1 MTSNKSGKIFVSGAS
16 GWLGKELIS
25 LIKQKRL
32 IDFSTNDLRLFSS
45 NGRSIKLINSN
56 EYLTSSFEVNQFEIE
71 PKNLE
76 GYIHL
81 AFLTRDKLKTLN
93 FNDFVRIN
101 LELISK
107 ACKIIERNKPKW
119 VVVVSSGAI
128 LDRESG
134 EIESDI
140 EKNPYGFCKR
150 IEELLLADAAKR
162 VGANIVIGRLW
173 GASGEQ
179 MPPNL
184 EYALSDFI
192 ESARLKNEIQIKSG
206 GEVFRRYV
214 DAGEF
219 MEVLVK
225 LAISGE
231 SRLLDSGGVV
241 IEIGELS
248 QLVAGHFP
256 GTSVSRSKSLTDVD
270 DYYPKE
276 QDFNDLAKELGIQLS
291 TIKEQVAR
299 TVNGH
304 IRQAMN

>member
-1 MTSNKSGKIFVSGAS
+1 MTSKKSSEIFVSGAS

-25 LIKQKRL
+25 LINQKRL

-45 NGRSIKLINSN
+45 NGRSIKLINSK

-76 GYIHL
+76 GFIHL

-93 FNDFVRIN
+93 FNDFIRIN

-107 ACKIIERNKPKW
+107 ACQIIERNKPKW

-134 EIESDI
+134 EIESDV

-276 QDFNDLAKELGIQLS
+276 QDFNDLAEELGIQLR

>member
-1 MTSNKSGKIFVSGAS
+1 MTSDKSNEIFISGAS

-25 LIKQKRL
+25 LISENKL
-32 IDFSTNDLRLFSS
+32 TNFSTNNLRLFSS
-45 NGRSIKLINSN
+45 NGRSIKLTNSK
-56 EYLTSSFEVNQFEIE
+56 EYLTSPFELDQFEIK

-76 GYIHL
+76 GFIHL

-93 FNDFVRIN
+93 FNDFIRIN

-107 ACKIIERNKPKW
+107 ACQIIERNRPKW

-134 EIESDI
+134 EIESNID
-140 EKNPYGFCKR
+140 KNPYGFCKR
-150 IEELLLADAAKR
+150 IEELLLADAAKS

-179 MPPNL
+179 MPPNP

-192 ESARLKNEIQIKSG
+192 ESARLKNEIQIKSS
-206 GEVFRRYV
+206 GEVFRRYL

-231 SRLLDSGGVV
+231 SRLLDSGGEV
-241 IEIGELS
+241 IEIGELC
-248 QLVAGHFP
+248 QLVGGHFP
-256 GTSVSRSKSLTDVD
+256 GVSVSRSKTPTDID
-270 DYYPKE
+270 DYYPKA
-276 QDFNDLAKELGIQLS
+276 QDFNELAKELGIGLS
-291 TIKEQVAR
+291 TIKKQVAR

>member
-1 MTSNKSGKIFVSGAS
+1 MTSTKSSEIFVSGAS
-16 GWLGKELIS
+16 GWLGKELVS
-25 LIKQKRL
+25 LISQKRL
-32 IDFSTNDLRLFSS
+32 NDFSTNDLRLFSS
-45 NGRSIKLINSN
+45 NGRTIKLINSK
-56 EYLTSSFEVNQFEIE
+56 EYLTSPFEVDQFDVM
-71 PKNLE
+71 PKKLE
-76 GYIHL
+76 GFIHL
-81 AFLTRDKLKTLN
+81 AFLTRDKLKSLN
-93 FNDFVRIN
+93 FNDFIRIN

-107 ACKIIERNKPKW
+107 ACQLIERNKPKW

-128 LDRESG
+128 LDRGSG

-150 IEELLLADAAKR
+150 IEELLLADAAER

-179 MPPNL
+179 MPPNP

-206 GEVFRRYV
+206 GKVFRRYL

-219 MEVLVK
+219 MEVLAK

-231 SRLLDSGGVV
+231 SRVLDSGGEV

-248 QLVAGHFP
+248 QLVVGHFP
-256 GTSVSRSKSLTDVD
+256 GTSVSRSKSLTDID

-276 QDFNDLAKELGIQLS
+276 QDFNDLAKELGVELS

>member
-1 MTSNKSGKIFVSGAS
+1 MTSKKSSEIFVSGAS

-25 LIKQKRL
+25 LINQKRL

-45 NGRSIKLINSN
+45 NGRSIKLINSK

-93 FNDFVRIN
+93 FNDFIRIN

-107 ACKIIERNKPKW
+107 ACQIIERNKPKW

-134 EIESDI
+134 EIESDV

-304 IRQAMN
+304 IRQVMN

>member
-1 MTSNKSGKIFVSGAS
+1 MTSNKSSEIFVSGAS

-25 LIKQKRL
+25 LISENKL
-32 IDFSTNDLRLFSS
+32 TNFTINDLRLFSS
-45 NGRSIKLINSN
+45 NGRSIKLINSK
-56 EYLTSSFEVNQFEIE
+56 EYLTSSFGVDQFEVM
-71 PKNLE
+71 PKKLE
-76 GYIHL
+76 GFIHL

-93 FNDFVRIN
+93 PNEFIRIN
-101 LELISK
+101 LELISN
-107 ACKIIERNKPKW
+107 ACKIIERMKPKW
-119 VVVVSSGAI
+119 IVVVSSGAI
-128 LDRESG
+128 LNRESG

-150 IEELLLADAAKR
+150 IEELLLTDAAKR

-179 MPPNL
+179 MPPNP

-192 ESARLKNEIQIKSG
+192 EGARLKNEIQIKSG
-206 GEVFRRYV
+206 GEVFRRYL

-225 LAISGE
+225 LAVSGE
-231 SRLLDSGGVV
+231 SRVLDSGGEV

-248 QLVAGHFP
+248 QLVGGYFP
-256 GTSVSRSKSLTDVD
+256 GTSVSRSKTITDID
-270 DYYPKE
+270 DYYPRAK
-276 QDFNDLAKELGIQLS
+276 DFDELAKELGVELS

-304 IRQAMN
+304 IRQSMD

>member
-1 MTSNKSGKIFVSGAS
+1 MTSKKSSEIFVSGAS

-25 LIKQKRL
+25 LINQKRL

-45 NGRSIKLINSN
+45 NGRSIKLINSK

-76 GYIHL
+76 GFIHL

-93 FNDFVRIN
+93 FNDFIRIN

-107 ACKIIERNKPKW
+107 ACQIIERNKPKW

-140 EKNPYGFCKR
+140 HKNPYGFCKR

-304 IRQAMN
+304 IRQVMN

>member
-1 MTSNKSGKIFVSGAS
+1 MTSNKSSEIFVSGAS

-25 LIKQKRL
+25 LISQKRL
-32 IDFSTNDLRLFSS
+32 IHFTTNDLRLFSS
-45 NGRSIKLINSN
+45 NGRSIKLINGK
-56 EYLTSSFEVNQFEIE
+56 EYLTSPFEVNQFEIE

-76 GYIHL
+76 GFIHL
-81 AFLTRDKLKTLN
+81 AFLTRDKLKSLN
-93 FNDFVRIN
+93 FNDFIRIN

-107 ACKIIERNKPKW
+107 ACQLIERNKPKW

-128 LDRESG
+128 LDRKSG

-179 MPPNL
+179 MPPNP

-206 GEVFRRYV
+206 GKVFRRYL

-219 MEVLVK
+219 MEVLAK

-231 SRLLDSGGVV
+231 SRVLDSGGEV

-248 QLVAGHFP
+248 QLVGGHFP
-256 GTSVSRSKSLTDVD
+256 GTSVSRSKTLSDID
-270 DYYPKE
+270 DYYPRA
-276 QDFNDLAKELGIQLS
+276 QDFDELAKQLGVELS
-291 TIKEQVAR
+291 TIREQVAR

-304 IRQAMN
+304 IGQAMN

>member
-45 NGRSIKLINSN
+45 NGRSIKLTNSK
-56 EYLTSSFEVNQFEIE
+56 EYLTSPFELDQFEIM

>member
-1 MTSNKSGKIFVSGAS
+1 MNSNKSSEIFVSGAS

-25 LIKQKRL
+25 LISENRL
-32 IDFSTNDLRLFSS
+32 THFTTNDLRLFSS
-45 NGRSIKLINSN
+45 NGRSIKLINSK
-56 EYLTSSFEVNQFEIE
+56 EYLTSSFGVDQIEVM
-71 PKNLE
+71 PKKLE
-76 GYIHL
+76 GFIHL

-93 FNDFVRIN
+93 PNEFIRVN
-101 LELISK
+101 LELISN
-107 ACKIIERNKPKW
+107 ACKIIERMKPKW

-128 LDRESG
+128 LNRESG

-150 IEELLLADAAKR
+150 IEELLLTDATKR

-179 MPPNL
+179 MPPNP

-192 ESARLKNEIQIKSG
+192 EGARLKNEIQIKSG
-206 GEVFRRYV
+206 GEVFRRYL

-225 LAISGE
+225 LAVLGE
-231 SRLLDSGGVV
+231 SRVLDSGGEV

-248 QLVAGHFP
+248 QLVGGHFP
-256 GTSVSRSKSLTDVD
+256 GTSVIRSKTVTDID
-270 DYYPKE
+270 DYYPRA
-276 QDFNDLAKELGIQLS
+276 QDFDELAKELGVKLS

-304 IRQAMN
+304 IRQSMN

>member
-1 MTSNKSGKIFVSGAS
+1 MTSKKSSEIFVSGAS

-25 LIKQKRL
+25 LINQKRL
-32 IDFSTNDLRLFSS
+32 IDLSTNDLRLFSS
-45 NGRSIKLINSN
+45 NGRSIKLINSK

-93 FNDFVRIN
+93 FNDFIRIN

-107 ACKIIERNKPKW
+107 ACQIIERNKPKW

-134 EIESDI
+134 EIESDV

-276 QDFNDLAKELGIQLS
+276 QDFNDLAKELGIQLR

>member
-1 MTSNKSGKIFVSGAS
+1 MTSNKSSEIFVSGAS

-25 LIKQKRL
+25 LINQKRL

-45 NGRSIKLINSN
+45 NGRSIKLINSK

-76 GYIHL
+76 GFIHL

-93 FNDFVRIN
+93 FNDFIRIN

-107 ACKIIERNKPKW
+107 ACQIIERNKPKW

-134 EIESDI
+134 EIESDV

-276 QDFNDLAKELGIQLS
+276 QDFNDLAKELGIQLR

>member
-1 MTSNKSGKIFVSGAS
+1 MTSTKSSEIFVSGAS
-16 GWLGKELIS
+16 GWLGKELVS
-25 LIKQKRL
+25 LISQKKL
-32 IDFSTNDLRLFSS
+32 ADFTTNDLRLFSS
-45 NGRSIKLINSN
+45 NGRIIKLISSK
-56 EYLTSSFEVNQFEIE
+56 EYLTSPFEVDQFDVM
-71 PKNLE
+71 PKKLE
-76 GYIHL
+76 GFIHL
-81 AFLTRDKLKTLN
+81 AFLTRDKLKTLS
-93 FNDFVRIN
+93 FNDFIRIN

-107 ACKIIERNKPKW
+107 ACQIIEREKPKW
-119 VVVVSSGAI
+119 IVVVSSGAI
-128 LDRESG
+128 LDRESD

-179 MPPNL
+179 MPPNP

-206 GEVFRRYV
+206 GKVFRRYL

-219 MEVLVK
+219 MEVLAK

-231 SRLLDSGGVV
+231 SRVLDSGGEV

-248 QLVAGHFP
+248 QLVVGHFP
-256 GTSVSRSKSLTDVD
+256 GTSVSRSKSLTVID

-276 QDFNDLAKELGIQLS
+276 QDFNDLAKELGVELS

>member
-1 MTSNKSGKIFVSGAS
+1 MTSNKSSEIFVSGAS

-25 LIKQKRL
+25 LINQKRL

-45 NGRSIKLINSN
+45 NGRSIKLINSK

-93 FNDFVRIN
+93 FNDFIRIN

-107 ACKIIERNKPKW
+107 ACQIIERNKPKW

-134 EIESDI
+134 EIESDV

-276 QDFNDLAKELGIQLS
+276 QDFNDLAKELGIQLR

>member
-1 MTSNKSGKIFVSGAS
+1 LKNFVIVYSIIC
-16 GWLGKELIS
+16 EIT
-25 LIKQKRL
+25 
-32 IDFSTNDLRLFSS
+32 FVFFSS
-45 NGRSIKLINSN
+45 NGRSIKLINSK

-93 FNDFVRIN
+93 FNDFIRIN

-107 ACKIIERNKPKW
+107 ACQIIERNKPKW

-134 EIESDI
+134 EIECDV

-276 QDFNDLAKELGIQLS
+276 QDFNDLAKELGIQLR

>member
-1 MTSNKSGKIFVSGAS
+1 MTSDKSNEIFISGAS

-25 LIKQKRL
+25 LISEKKL
-32 IDFSTNDLRLFSS
+32 TNFSANNLRLFSS
-45 NGRSIKLINSN
+45 NGRSIKLINSK
-56 EYLTSSFEVNQFEIE
+56 EYLTSPFELDQFEIM

-76 GYIHL
+76 GFIHL

-93 FNDFVRIN
+93 FNDFIRIN

-107 ACKIIERNKPKW
+107 ACQIIERNRPKW

-128 LDRESG
+128 LHRESG
-134 EIESDI
+134 EIESAID
-140 EKNPYGFCKR
+140 KNPYGFCKR
-150 IEELLLADAAKR
+150 IEELLLADAANR
-162 VGANIVIGRLW
+162 VGANIVTGRLW

-179 MPPNL
+179 MPPNP

-219 MEVLVK
+219 MEVLIK

-231 SRLLDSGGVV
+231 TRTIDSGGEIV
-241 IEIGELS
+241 EIGVLS
-248 QLVAGHFP
+248 HLVVEHFP
-256 GTSVSRSKSLTDVD
+256 GTSVNRSKIPTELD
-270 DYYPKE
+270 DYYPKNLE
-276 QDFNDLAKELGIQLS
+276 FNELAKDLGVGLS
-291 TIKEQVAR
+291 AITEQVAR

-304 IRQAMN
+304 IQQSMN

>member
-1 MTSNKSGKIFVSGAS
+1 MTSKKSSEIFVSGAS

-25 LIKQKRL
+25 LINQKRL

-45 NGRSIKLINSN
+45 NGRSIKLSNSK

-76 GYIHL
+76 GFIHL

-93 FNDFVRIN
+93 FNDFIRIN

-107 ACKIIERNKPKW
+107 ACQIIERNKPKW
-119 VVVVSSGAI
+119 IVVVSSGAI

-134 EIESDI
+134 EIESDV

>member
-1 MTSNKSGKIFVSGAS
+1 MTSNKSSEIFVSGAS

-25 LIKQKRL
+25 LINQKRL

-45 NGRSIKLINSN
+45 NGRSIKLINSK

-93 FNDFVRIN
+93 FNDFIRIN

-107 ACKIIERNKPKW
+107 ACQIIERNKPKW

-134 EIESDI
+134 EIESDV

>member
-1 MTSNKSGKIFVSGAS
+1 MTSDKSNEIFISGAS

-25 LIKQKRL
+25 LISENKLNDTR
-32 IDFSTNDLRLFSS
+32 TNNLRLFSS
-45 NGRSIKLINSN
+45 NGRNIKLTNGR
-56 EYLTSSFEVNQFEIE
+56 EYLTSQFELDQFIIM
-71 PKNLE
+71 PQNLE
-76 GYIHL
+76 GFIHL

-93 FNDFVRIN
+93 FNDFISIN

-107 ACKIIERNKPKW
+107 ACKIIEQNRPKW
-119 VVVVSSGAI
+119 IVLVSSGAI
-128 LDRESG
+128 LDRDSG
-134 EIESDI
+134 AIESDI

-150 IEELLLADAAKR
+150 IEELLLIDAANR

-179 MPPNL
+179 MPPNP

-192 ESARLKNEIQIKSG
+192 ESARLRNEIGIKSG
-206 GEVFRRYV
+206 GDVFRRYL

-225 LAISGE
+225 LAILGE
-231 SRLLDSGGVV
+231 SKLLDSGGEV
-241 IEIGELS
+241 IELGELS

-270 DYYPKE
+270 DYYPKTE
-276 QDFNDLAKELGIQLS
+276 EFNELAKELGVGLS

-299 TVNGH
+299 TVKGH
-304 IRQAMN
+304 IRQSMN

>member
-1 MTSNKSGKIFVSGAS
+1 M
-16 GWLGKELIS
+16 
-25 LIKQKRL
+25 
-32 IDFSTNDLRLFSS
+32 
-45 NGRSIKLINSN
+45 
-56 EYLTSSFEVNQFEIE
+56 
-71 PKNLE
+71 
-76 GYIHL
+76 
-81 AFLTRDKLKTLN
+81 
-93 FNDFVRIN
+93 
-101 LELISK
+101 
-107 ACKIIERNKPKW
+107 
-119 VVVVSSGAI
+119 
-128 LDRESG
+128 
-134 EIESDI
+134 
-140 EKNPYGFCKR
+140 
-150 IEELLLADAAKR
+150 
-162 VGANIVIGRLW
+162 
-173 GASGEQ
+173 
-179 MPPNL
+179 
-184 EYALSDFI
+184 
-192 ESARLKNEIQIKSG
+192 
-206 GEVFRRYV
+206 FRRYV

>member
-1 MTSNKSGKIFVSGAS
+1 M
-16 GWLGKELIS
+16 
-25 LIKQKRL
+25 
-32 IDFSTNDLRLFSS
+32 
-45 NGRSIKLINSN
+45 
-56 EYLTSSFEVNQFEIE
+56 
-71 PKNLE
+71 
-76 GYIHL
+76 
-81 AFLTRDKLKTLN
+81 
-93 FNDFVRIN
+93 
-101 LELISK
+101 
-107 ACKIIERNKPKW
+107 
-119 VVVVSSGAI
+119 VSSGAI

-134 EIESDI
+134 EIERDV

-150 IEELLLADAAKR
+150 IEELLLADAAKS

-179 MPPNL
+179 MPPNA

-206 GEVFRRYV
+206 GEVFRRYL

-225 LAISGE
+225 LAVSGE
-231 SRLLDSGGVV
+231 SRVLDSGGEV

-248 QLVAGHFP
+248 QLVGGHFP
-256 GTSVSRSKSLTDVD
+256 GVLVSRSKTLTDID
-270 DYYPKE
+270 DYYPRA
-276 QDFNDLAKELGIQLS
+276 QDFNELAKELGVELS

-304 IRQAMN
+304 IRQCMN

>member
-1 MTSNKSGKIFVSGAS
+1 MTSDKTNKIFVSGAS

-25 LIKQKRL
+25 LISESKL
-32 IDFSTNDLRLFSS
+32 TNFSTNDLRLFSS
-45 NGRSIKLINSN
+45 SGRSIKLINSK
-56 EYLTSSFEVNQFEIE
+56 EYSTSPFELDQFEIV

-76 GYIHL
+76 GFIHL

-93 FNDFVRIN
+93 FNDFIRIN

-107 ACKIIERNKPKW
+107 ACQIIERNRPKW
-119 VVVVSSGAI
+119 IVVVSSGAI
-128 LDRESG
+128 FDRESG

-150 IEELLLADAAKR
+150 IEELLLADAAKS

-179 MPPNL
+179 MPPNP

-206 GEVFRRYV
+206 GEVFRRYL

-225 LAISGE
+225 LAVSGE
-231 SRLLDSGGVV
+231 SRVLDSGGEV

-248 QLVAGHFP
+248 QLVGGHFP
-256 GTSVSRSKSLTDVD
+256 GVLVSRSKTPTEID
-270 DYYPKE
+270 DYYPKA
-276 QDFNDLAKELGIQLS
+276 QDFNELAKELGIELS
-291 TIKEQVAR
+291 TIKKQVAR

-304 IRQAMN
+304 IQQSED

>member
-1 MTSNKSGKIFVSGAS
+1 MTSNKSSKIFVSGAS
-16 GWLGKELIS
+16 GWLGKELVS
-25 LIKQKRL
+25 LISQKRL

-45 NGRSIKLINSN
+45 NGRSIKLTSN
-56 EYLTSSFEVNQFEIE
+56 KEFVTSPFEVDQFEIM
-71 PKNLE
+71 PKKLE
-76 GYIHL
+76 GFIHL

-93 FNDFVRIN
+93 FNDYICIN

-107 ACKIIERNKPKW
+107 ACQIIERNTPRW
-119 VVVVSSGAI
+119 IVLVSSGAI
-128 LDRESG
+128 LNRESG
-134 EIESDI
+134 ELESDI

-150 IEELLLADAAKR
+150 IEELLLTDAAKR

-179 MPPNL
+179 MPPNP

-192 ESARLKNEIQIKSG
+192 ENARLKNEIQIKSG

-219 MEVLVK
+219 MEVLAK
-225 LAISGE
+225 LAISGQT
-231 SRLLDSGGVV
+231 RTLDSGGEL

-248 QLVAGHFP
+248 QLVGGHFP
-256 GTSVSRSKSLTDVD
+256 GTSVRRSIILTEVD
-270 DYYPKE
+270 DYYPKG
-276 QDFNDLAKELGIQLS
+276 QDFNDLAKELGVDLV

-304 IRQAMN
+304 IRQSID

>member
-1 MTSNKSGKIFVSGAS
+1 M
-16 GWLGKELIS
+16 
-25 LIKQKRL
+25 
-32 IDFSTNDLRLFSS
+32 
-45 NGRSIKLINSN
+45 
-56 EYLTSSFEVNQFEIE
+56 
-71 PKNLE
+71 
-76 GYIHL
+76 

-93 FNDFVRIN
+93 FNDFIRIN

-107 ACKIIERNKPKW
+107 ACQIIERNKPKW

-134 EIESDI
+134 EIESDV

>member
-1 MTSNKSGKIFVSGAS
+1 MTSKKSSEIFVSGAS

-25 LIKQKRL
+25 LINQKRL

-45 NGRSIKLINSN
+45 NGRSIKLINSK

-76 GYIHL
+76 GFIHL

-93 FNDFVRIN
+93 FNDFIRIN

-107 ACKIIERNKPKW
+107 ACQIIERNKPKW

-134 EIESDI
+134 EIESDV

>member
-1 MTSNKSGKIFVSGAS
+1 MTSKKSSEIFVSGAS

-25 LIKQKRL
+25 LINQKRL

-45 NGRSIKLINSN
+45 NGRSIKLINSK

-76 GYIHL
+76 GFIHL

-93 FNDFVRIN
+93 FNDFIRIN

-107 ACKIIERNKPKW
+107 ACQIIERNKPKW

-134 EIESDI
+134 EIESDV

-304 IRQAMN
+304 IRQVMN